1 MLNIFIGYDKNES
14 AAYHTLSHSLLR
26 RATGPISI
34 TPLVREHFP
43 YFTRPRGPL
52 ESTDFSLSRFLVPYL
67 SGYQGH
73 SLFMDCDML
82 AQVPINEVWQD
93 LPRDFKHKAVFVC
106 PHDYTPIGDRKM
118 QNQVQTTYPRKNWSS
133 FMLFD
138 NSECRIL
145 TPDYV
150 NTASGLQLHRFE
162 WLQDAQIGFLPL
174 EWNWLVGEY
183 NANPLAKLFHYT
195 LGGPWFG
202 KYRGCDHAEEWFD
215 EFRHMTGMDYYPTQ
229 VWEQPALKVVHTEAV
244 GNPRSHG
251 ECK

>member
-1 MLNIFIGYDKNES
+1 MLNIFIGYDKHES

-43 YFTRPRGPL
+43 YFTRTRGPL
-52 ESTDFSLSRFLVPYL
+52 ESTDFSISRFLVPYL
-67 SGYQGH
+67 SGYQGY
-73 SLFMDCDML
+73 SLFMDCDLL
-82 AQVPINEVWQD
+82 ARVSINEVWQD
-93 LPRDFKHKAVFVC
+93 MPRDYKHKAVFVC
-106 PHDYTPIGDRKM
+106 PHDYTPISDRKM

-150 NTASGLQLHRFE
+150 NTATGLQLHRFE
-162 WLQDAQIGFLPL
+162 WLQDEQIGFLPL

-183 NANPLAKLFHYT
+183 EANPQAKMFHYT

-215 EFRHMTGMDYYPTQ
+215 EFRHMTGMDYFPTQ
-229 VWEQPALKVVHTEAV
+229 AWERPATIGAPATAT
-244 GNPRSHG
+244 GNPRPHG
-251 ECK
+251 ECR